1 MPLPRKMKRKMINN
15 EHKFQIVSQFKPTG
29 DQPEAIKRLV
39 QGINEN
45 KKFQVL
51 LGATGTGKTFTMAN
65 IIEQVQRPTLVLV
78 HNKTLAGQLYSE
90 FQELFPNNRVE
101 YFVSNFDFYQ
111 PEAYIPKSDTYIDK
125 NAVMND
131 EIEMLRTSA
140 INSILERRDT
150 IIVASVASIY
160 GLTDPDEYRNLVFNI
175 RVGEEIDRNL
185 LFKRLVDAQYKR
197 NNLDAAPGSF
207 RVRGD
212 IIEIVPANMDNNNV
226 IRIDTFGDEI
236 EKISQID
243 LLTGEV
249 KHTFHTYPIFPAY
262 DHASTRERIRKA
274 CETIK
279 EELKERLKFFNEE
292 GKLLEAERLELR
304 TNQDIEN
311 MQEFGMCPGIE
322 NYSRHIDGRAPG
334 TRPWCLIDYFPKDF
348 LLFVDESHVT
358 FPQLRGMYNGDRSR
372 KETLVEYGFRLPS
385 ALDNRP
391 LNFDEFE
398 KIMPQTICTS
408 ATPGDYELNKTDGPI
423 VEQIIRPTEL
433 LDPRIEVRPTF
444 GQIDDLLQEI
454 KTRNSRG
461 ERTLIVTL
469 TIRMAEDLTTF
480 LKERGIKVVYLHH
493 ETKTLERSE
502 IIYQLRKGKYDVLV
516 GINLL
521 REGLDI
527 PEVSLICVLDADK
540 EGFLRSGRSLIQICG
555 RAARNQNGMVIMYAD
570 TITDSMRVAIDETK
584 RRRTIQNEYN
594 QVNGIIPRTIIKEIR
609 PPIRNSDDEI
619 SDMIKATKKASR
631 SEIQKRIKELEKQMK
646 QAAKEFDFERAAEL
660 RDIIFEMKAE
670 L

>member
-1 MPLPRKMKRKMINN
+1 METNK
-15 EHKFQIVSQFKPTG
+15 EHLFKIVSPFKPTG
-29 DQPEAIKRLV
+29 DQPTAIKELV
-39 QGINEN
+39 QGLKEN
-45 KKFQVL
+45 KKLQVL

-140 INSILERRDT
+140 INSVLDRRDT
-150 IIVASVASIY
+150 IVVASVASIY
-160 GLTDPDEYRNLVFNI
+160 GLTDPDEYRNLLFDI
-175 RVGEEIDRNL
+175 RVGEEINRNEF
-185 LFKRLVDAQYKR
+185 FKKLVDAQYKR
-197 NNLDAAPGSF
+197 NNLDPVPGSF

-212 IIEIVPANMDNNNV
+212 IIEVIPANMESNNV

-236 EKISQID
+236 EKISQVD
-243 LLTGEV
+243 LLTGEI
-249 KHTFHTYPIFPAY
+249 KHTYHTYPIFPAY
-262 DHASTRERIRKA
+262 DHASTRERIREA
-274 CETIK
+274 CETLK
-279 EELKERLKFFNEE
+279 EELKERLQYFKSE

-322 NYSRHIDGRAPG
+322 NYSRHIDKRKPG
-334 TRPWCLIDYFPKDF
+334 SRPWCLIDYFPEDF
-348 LLFVDESHVT
+348 LLFIDESHVT

-391 LNFDEFE
+391 LNFEEFE
-398 KIMPQTICTS
+398 KLMSQTICTS

-423 VEQIIRPTEL
+423 VEQIIRPTGL
-433 LDPRIEVRPTF
+433 LDPRIEVRPTL
-444 GQIDDLLQEI
+444 GQVDDLLQEI
-454 KTRNSRG
+454 KKRNERN

-527 PEVSLICVLDADK
+527 PEVSLICILDADK
-540 EGFLRSGRSLIQICG
+540 EGFLRSGRSLIQVCG
-555 RAARNQNGMVIMYAD
+555 RAARNQNGLVIMYAD
-570 TITDSMRVAIDETK
+570 NMTDSMKTAIEETQ
-584 RRRTIQNEYN
+584 RRRKIQNAYN
-594 QVNGIIPRTIIKEIR
+594 QENGIIPRTIVKEIR
-609 PPIRNSDDEI
+609 PPIRNTDDEI
-619 SDMIKATKKASR
+619 SDIIKSTKKATR
-631 SEIQKRIKELEKQMK
+631 KELQVRIKELEKQMR

>member
-1 MPLPRKMKRKMINN
+1 MKNTDN
-15 EHKFQIVSQFKPTG
+15 SHLFELVSPFKPTG
-29 DQPEAIKRLV
+29 DQPTAIKQLV
-39 QGINEN
+39 DGLNDG
-45 KKFQVL
+45 KKLQVL

-65 IIEQVQRPTLVLV
+65 IITQVQRPTLVLV

-90 FQELFPNNRVE
+90 FKELFPNNRVE

-150 IIVASVASIY
+150 IVVASVASIY
-160 GLTDPDEYRNLVFNI
+160 GLTDPDEYRNLVFDI
-175 RVGEEIDRNL
+175 RVGEEINRQS
-185 LFKRLVDAQYKR
+185 FYKSLVDAQYKR
-197 NNLDAAPGSF
+197 NNLDTPPGSF

-212 IIEIVPANMDNNNV
+212 IIEIVPANMEDNTV

-236 EKISQID
+236 EKIYEVD
-243 LLTGEV
+243 LLTGEI
-249 KHTFHTYPIFPAY
+249 KHSFHSYPIFPAY
-262 DHASTRERIRKA
+262 DHASTRERIKEA

-279 EELKERLKFFNEE
+279 AELNERLEYFTKE
-292 GKLLEAERLELR
+292 GKLLEAERLSMR

-322 NYSRHIDGRAPG
+322 NYSRHIDKREPG
-334 TRPWCLIDYFPKDF
+334 QRPFCLFDYFPDDF
-348 LLFVDESHVT
+348 LLFIDESHVSI
-358 FPQLRGMYNGDRSR
+358 PQIRGMYNGDRSR

-391 LNFDEFE
+391 LNFEEFE
-398 KIMPQTICTS
+398 QLMPQTICTS
-408 ATPGDYELNKTDGPI
+408 ATPGDYELNKSDAKI
-423 VEQIIRPTEL
+423 AEQIIRPTGL
-433 LDPRIEVRPTF
+433 LDPKVEVRRSLGQLDDILFEIKQRIE
-444 GQIDDLLQEI
+444 
-454 KTRNSRG
+454 KN
-461 ERTLIVTL
+461 ERTMIVTL
-469 TIRMAEDLTTF
+469 TVEMAENLTSY

-527 PEVSLICVLDADK
+527 PEVSLICILDADK
-540 EGFLRSGRSLIQICG
+540 EGFLRSTRSLIQITG
-555 RAARNQNGMVIMYAD
+555 RAARNANGLVIMYAD
-570 TITDSMRVAIDETK
+570 RMTDSMKESISETN
-584 RRRTIQNEYN
+584 RRRQIQNQYN
-594 QVNGIIPRTIIKEIR
+594 IDNGIVPQTIIKEIR
-609 PPIRNSDDEI
+609 PPIHNSDDEV
-619 SDMIKATKKASR
+619 SEMIEVSKHGTRKEIEKK
-631 SEIQKRIKELEKQMK
+631 IKDLEKQMK
-646 QAAKEFDFERAAEL
+646 QAAKEFDFERAIEL
-660 RDIIFEMKAE
+660 RDIILEMRSN
-670 L
+670 LN

>member
-1 MPLPRKMKRKMINN
+1 METNK
-15 EHKFQIVSQFKPTG
+15 EHLFKIVSPFKPTG
-29 DQPEAIKRLV
+29 DQPTAIKELV
-39 QGINEN
+39 QGLKEN
-45 KKFQVL
+45 RKLQVL

-140 INSILERRDT
+140 INSVLDRRDT
-150 IIVASVASIY
+150 IVVASVASIY
-160 GLTDPDEYRNLVFNI
+160 GLTDPDEYRNLLFDI
-175 RVGEEIDRNL
+175 RVGEEINRNEF
-185 LFKRLVDAQYKR
+185 FKKLVDAQYKR
-197 NNLDAAPGSF
+197 NNLDPVPGSF

-212 IIEIVPANMDNNNV
+212 IIEVIPANMESNNV

-236 EKISQID
+236 EKISQVD
-243 LLTGEV
+243 LLTGEI
-249 KHTFHTYPIFPAY
+249 KHTYHTYPIFPAY
-262 DHASTRERIRKA
+262 DHASTRERIREA

-279 EELKERLKFFNEE
+279 EELKERLQYFKSE

-322 NYSRHIDGRAPG
+322 NYSRHIDKRQPG
-334 TRPWCLIDYFPKDF
+334 SRPWCLIDYFPEDF

-391 LNFDEFE
+391 LNFEEFE
-398 KIMPQTICTS
+398 KLMPQTICTS

-423 VEQIIRPTEL
+423 VEQIIRPTGL
-433 LDPRIEVRPTF
+433 LDPRIEVRPTL
-444 GQIDDLLQEI
+444 GQVDDLLQEI
-454 KTRNSRG
+454 KKRNERN

-527 PEVSLICVLDADK
+527 PEVSLICILDADK
-540 EGFLRSGRSLIQICG
+540 EGFLRSGRSLIQVCG
-555 RAARNQNGMVIMYAD
+555 RAARNQNGLVIMYAD
-570 TITDSMRVAIDETK
+570 NMTDSMKTAIEETQ
-584 RRRTIQNEYN
+584 RRRKIQNAYN
-594 QVNGIIPRTIIKEIR
+594 QENGIIPRTIVKEIR
-609 PPIRNSDDEI
+609 PPIRNTDDEI
-619 SDMIKATKKASR
+619 SDIIKSTKKATR
-631 SEIQKRIKELEKQMK
+631 KELQVRIKELEKQMR